1 MQQISQE
8 WIGQVKVIIYT
19 VDCII
24 ITLYMLKAG
33 RNANRGHNATER
45 LIRDEIVKSI

>member
-1 MQQISQE
+1 MQQISKE

-19 VDCII
+19 EDCII

-33 RNANRGHNATER
+33 RNANGAVMQHG
-45 LIRDEIVKSI
+45 EIDKR